1 VRSVSIREIRK
12 NGKEIK
18 HYRQRRGK
26 NMRKD
31 ELSL

>member
-18 HYRQRRGK
+18 HYGQKREK
-26 NMRKD
+26 IEKK
-31 ELSL
+31 